1 MAANS
6 RFPVETLDDIVR
18 YYRNICSMLPST
30 HDQLLLRYELQK
42 DHSLLGKDEFAYD
55 SDWVKN
61 QIQGCLEFWLGEREA
76 RYTPKDEGWK
86 CRFCQYSSVCP
97 ARSAESANYTNTPS

>member
-6 RFPVETLDDIVR
+6 RFPAETLDDIVR
-18 YYRNICSMLPST
+18 YYRNTCSMLPSA

-42 DHSLLGKDEFAYD
+42 DHSLLGEDEFAYD

-76 RYTPKDEGWK
+76 SYTPKDDRWK
-86 CRFCQYSSVCP
+86 YRFCQYSFVCP